1 MLLQFK
7 FKAGLPLG
15 LVLNDCGCCTAEED
29 QGGCGNGDHA
39 VGVSVKEIICG
50 GLVFLDGQMRVG
62 DVVLEVNGAAPANG
76 KEATRLME
84 EASGT
89 VCLTVRRREPAQP
102 VSTAERHSQSAEEV
116 SLAPASPTDCSAVL
130 NSSKMSHSRSFDL
143 LLTTP
148 ERGPESLW
156 FEAGDCTDLASQ
168 CQRGGQQ
175 LQHDRA
181 VSLPAE
187 ATAVAMPAASL
198 MPPSSTSSRPTSW
211 HEEPPP
217 QQPQRQRQS
226 PPPPP
231 LPARSSQPLP
241 QQLARKFSV
250 QLPLRSQ
257 QQPQKQQPPPL
268 PPHQRNPQHQ
278 RHGSLMVPTMQQ
290 IQQTHRALR
299 VAQDDQQGGF
309 LAFQA
314 LRSGG
319 PSRRGPLIARASDPD
334 VAATIQAAVAAA
346 AGSSPPEVARR
357 GSADDL
363 LDSPSDDNNDTGE
376 NGGGVVEILDGV
388 HGGGG
393 PAEDEEDDDA
403 TIVEDESTAAPLQQL
418 SRSAMVNRSPNSLD
432 DAPSAAS
439 ITAAAAP
446 PARPP
451 RRRSFGPLS
460 ASYPSPQPP
469 AQTAPSSRSRPAA
482 QPLASLSAAANGQAE
497 PGTTIPRDKYAQQI
511 RRAQMSLPRSVSG
524 AKPPS
529 PSAAASASASAGA
542 AGTPPPAVPPRRGA
556 RDSARI
562 ENRDSQYGLQQQQ
575 HRHTLSSPP
584 PRSALFTAGG
594 VGSGGISR
602 LVASPSLQL
611 PLSGSGGPAVMQQPP
626 AGAPSGSLANA
637 EVINERQIPNVREFV
652 SSFERSGGGNP
663 RVRGGAAAP
672 ETPRGHVS
680 DLSRRFERS
689 GNGNNK
695 NGASPSSFRDLRHAF
710 DQELRSAARSA
721 ASEAPPTT
729 AAATTVTTARPA
741 SSDFGGSA
749 LSTSPLPTS
758 SAASAPPT
766 PSDSAPAPSPAPNS
780 AAPDDLSTPPPP
792 DVSTLPLKQ
801 PQTPQPPPPQPSTS
815 NSPQQSAKRRSQQNG
830 DSGAVTSPAPGAAN
844 TAPLAT
850 LDSSE
855 DDTDVE
861 TAAGANGSAA
871 IIASAASLSTPTP
884 TTSPVSTPTSPTALG
899 LASPYWQQPMLIAL
913 ERQRRAAA
921 EAAAAAAAVVDA
933 AGADADTDLDAEEL
947 ARRREQL
954 SESISEK
961 LGQLRLSRS
970 ELRDELAAL
979 DAELRGRWRG
989 LLAERGCDATELDAF
1004 DRYVARVGPMVRL
1017 RCQLD
1022 RRRLR
1027 IEHALDSAPADP
1039 DDPERRELAR
1049 RGAEL
1054 DAKLAE
1060 ADRLGESAMRNQR
1073 ALLAALDRRLE
1084 GRELRECRSALE
1096 LRLSLAGEEEAMRDR
1111 LDCAEEQLEALQQL
1125 QQAGG
1130 PAS

>member
-1 MLLQFK
+1 
-7 FKAGLPLG
+7 
-15 LVLNDCGCCTAEED
+15 
-29 QGGCGNGDHA
+29 
-39 VGVSVKEIICG
+39 
-50 GLVFLDGQMRVG
+50 
-62 DVVLEVNGAAPANG
+62 
-76 KEATRLME
+76 
-84 EASGT
+84 
-89 VCLTVRRREPAQP
+89 REPAQP

-130 NSSKMSHSRSFDL
+130 NSSEMSHSRSFDL

-187 ATAVAMPAASL
+187 ATA
-198 MPPSSTSSRPTSW
+198 
-211 HEEPPP
+211 
-217 QQPQRQRQS
+217 
-226 PPPPP
+226 
-231 LPARSSQPLP
+231 
-241 QQLARKFSV
+241 
-250 QLPLRSQ
+250 
-257 QQPQKQQPPPL
+257 
-268 PPHQRNPQHQ
+268 
-278 RHGSLMVPTMQQ
+278 
-290 IQQTHRALR
+290 
-299 VAQDDQQGGF
+299 DDQQGGF

-334 VAATIQAAVAAA
+334 VAATIQAAVAAAAA

-403 TIVEDESTAAPLQQL
+403 TIVERRVNGRATAAAVAVSDGQQGDP
-418 SRSAMVNRSPNSLD
+418 VSPNSLD

-460 ASYPSPQPP
+460 ASYPSPQPQPP
-469 AQTAPSSRSRPAA
+469 AQTAPTSRSRPAA

-562 ENRDSQYGLQQQQ
+562 ENRDSQYGLQQQQQ

-884 TTSPVSTPTSPTALG
+884 TTSPLSTPTSPTALG

-933 AGADADTDLDAEEL
+933 ASADADTDLDAEEL